1 LASQLT
7 DPFSEPS
14 CGGREASPDTCTLS
28 DMSPSLIVADCP
40 ECRGIR
46 TVILGVCDVCF
57 AEFGENHDPEPWHD
71 GPRLARTA

>member
-1 LASQLT
+1 MVNESDTAAA
-7 DPFSEPS
+7 
-14 CGGREASPDTCTLS
+14 GRASPETCTLS
-28 DMSPSLIVADCP
+28 VMSPSLIVADCP

-57 AEFGENHDPEPWHD
+57 AEFSENHDPEPWHD

>member
-1 LASQLT
+1 VY
-7 DPFSEPS
+7 
-14 CGGREASPDTCTLS
+14 SPV
-28 DMSPSLIVADCP
+28 MSPSLIVADCP

-71 GPRLARTA
+71 GPRLARIA